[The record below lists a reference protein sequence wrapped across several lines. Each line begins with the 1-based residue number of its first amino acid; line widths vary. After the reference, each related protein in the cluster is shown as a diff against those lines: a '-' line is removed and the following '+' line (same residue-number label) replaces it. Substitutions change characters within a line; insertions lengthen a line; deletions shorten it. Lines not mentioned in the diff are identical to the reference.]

1 MKKFSSLSKL
11 TAVLGLGFILFCSCG
26 NSNVTTGGE
35 ANDTTINVGSDGEL
49 LEAIKAMDESCPMSL
64 GDVGEIN
71 SIKYID
77 GCVSFKYV
85 FNENYVDIDAF
96 NENQQLIKH
105 NVKQSFSYMDN
116 EDLYKLFQLMQEEG
130 CDFEINYVGKDSKKT
145 AQVKLSADDIADIL
159 NADKEYNPKKILENE
174 INIFNAQCPMAVEN
188 GISATHATYDDNEF
202 VYYYKADEDIISIE
216 ALQEKSLEVKREII
230 NTLTSNS
237 GAEMLIKSLKDA
249 DATLI
254 YKYIGDTT
262 GETCTI
268 RIYNSEL

>member
-1 MKKFSSLSKL
+1 
-11 TAVLGLGFILFCSCG
+11 
-26 NSNVTTGGE
+26 
-35 ANDTTINVGSDGEL
+35 
-49 LEAIKAMDESCPMSL
+49 
-64 GDVGEIN
+64 
-71 SIKYID
+71 
-77 GCVSFKYV
+77 
-85 FNENYVDIDAF
+85 
-96 NENQQLIKH
+96 
-105 NVKQSFSYMDN
+105 
-116 EDLYKLFQLMQEEG
+116 
-130 CDFEINYVGKDSKKT
+130 
-145 AQVKLSADDIADIL
+145 VKLSADDIADIL